1 MHKSWIF
8 AWQATIILNIMVL
21 ALIKILSLFV
31 VTALAEIIGCYL
43 PYLWLKQDKPAWKK
57 QCGNCAPD
65 LKFVFHLYSLP
76 SIPSVILNFR
86 KSTAIAI
93 NEGVVKSRR
102 KSLVKD
108 AKILY
113 FTLQKKG
120 RASYGKL
127 NCSSPTNSN

>member
-1 MHKSWIF
+1 MMHKSWIF
-8 AWQATIILNIMVL
+8 AWQATIIINIMVL

-57 QCGNCAPD
+57 QCENCEPD
-65 LKFVFHLYSLP
+65 LKFVFHLYSLS

-93 NEGVVKSRR
+93 NEGVGSPKQMMV
-102 KSLVKD
+102 SLDGGAGGSESIDNVTC
-108 AKILY
+108 I
-113 FTLQKKG
+113 
-120 RASYGKL
+120 
-127 NCSSPTNSN
+127 